1 MFHPF
6 MVMGITLFNVFQKT
20 LYQFASRGKN
30 GQTNHDEKYPLKDRK
45 EKAEDSQPDKNP
57 AKDQNSHLLEFV
69 HSTDLLNRFSVMG

>member
-1 MFHPF
+1 
-6 MVMGITLFNVFQKT
+6 
-20 LYQFASRGKN
+20 
-30 GQTNHDEKYPLKDRK
+30 LKDRK